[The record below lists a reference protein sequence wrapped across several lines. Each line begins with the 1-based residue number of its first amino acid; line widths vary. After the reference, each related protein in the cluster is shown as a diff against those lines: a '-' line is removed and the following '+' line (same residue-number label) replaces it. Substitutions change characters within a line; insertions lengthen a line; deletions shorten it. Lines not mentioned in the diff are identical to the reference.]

1 MAVVISG
8 KQPAAISCDQTS
20 SRWTSSDRCHP
31 WCMRKLLLLLP
42 LIALLTACKNP
53 LEMDYCLRRMAV
65 GDKVEAE
72 TKKALGLG
80 ENDDL
85 EVYCKEY
92 EDIALSSGMVF
103 LRRR

>member
-1 MAVVISG
+1 
-8 KQPAAISCDQTS
+8 
-20 SRWTSSDRCHP
+20 
-31 WCMRKLLLLLP
+31 
-42 LIALLTACKNP
+42 
-53 LEMDYCLRRMAV
+53 MDYCLRRMAV

>member
-1 MAVVISG
+1 
-8 KQPAAISCDQTS
+8 
-20 SRWTSSDRCHP
+20 
-31 WCMRKLLLLLP
+31 MRQLLLLLP
-42 LIALLTACKNP
+42 LIAQLTACKNP

>member
-1 MAVVISG
+1 
-8 KQPAAISCDQTS
+8 
-20 SRWTSSDRCHP
+20 
-31 WCMRKLLLLLP
+31 MRKLLLLLP
-42 LIALLTACKNP
+42 LIALLTACQNP
-53 LEMDYCLRRMAV
+53 LEMDYCFRWMAV

-85 EVYCKEY
+85 EAYCKEY

>member
-1 MAVVISG
+1 
-8 KQPAAISCDQTS
+8 
-20 SRWTSSDRCHP
+20 
-31 WCMRKLLLLLP
+31 
-42 LIALLTACKNP
+42 
-53 LEMDYCLRRMAV
+53 MDYCLRRMAV

-92 EDIALSSGMVF
+92 EDAMPSTGGF
-103 LRRR
+103 